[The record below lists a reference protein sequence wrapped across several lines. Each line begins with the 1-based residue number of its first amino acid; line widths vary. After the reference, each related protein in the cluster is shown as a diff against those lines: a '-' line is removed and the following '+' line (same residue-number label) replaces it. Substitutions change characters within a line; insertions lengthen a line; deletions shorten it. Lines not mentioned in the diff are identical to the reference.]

1 MTLSKNLVLILVAA
15 AIAAAGYVLSG
26 GTGEGAGLGGLG
38 TWEPLERVDG
48 GGATGG
54 LEGPGGDETPREILA
69 APVRDL
75 ELPEGAEPGSGT
87 TVVYPLEVE
96 LTMLLPGAVEVPD
109 DVMSIGAD
117 ATAGLEG
124 SLTGVGGR
132 PISGTVEFI
141 YGPNTG
147 RTLRTNER
155 GRFGAS
161 DLLQGA
167 SIVKVTCP
175 GGKIAVREVVLA
187 QLSKTEFHL
196 SFESLATVAGTVT
209 DASGAPLQSVEVQ
222 SDGRVSYTDAD
233 GIFRFNG
240 LPAGKVLITARAPG
254 FTTTRRVVGVG
265 FRQRVRPGE
274 FKIALREGA
283 SLEIGLSRSL
293 GSISPGYAILMPA
306 AGAGASALP
315 GAGFPWYEVNPV
327 TIPMGGRAV
336 VEGLPLGAVSV
347 RVFKDGALAVP
358 PSKNVR
364 LEADLEEPKENV
376 VMIDLEPAPVI
387 RGVVLDGGE
396 PVKNARVTVEAADRT
411 TVSSK
416 VLGQRSPR
424 AALDLVMP
432 SVPAAFQELRT
443 DGRGQFRFSS
453 HPAAPTAYY
462 VTATSKDGSRRGVGV
477 VPRDGKDVTVVLGD
491 ATALSGELEIDLP
504 GRFQGLPVEVRV
516 QGAPQGDRELGAGSN
531 LVFDDLERGTWRVTA
546 SWRGIGVVPG
556 VVLEVGEKPVS
567 VKGTLPSG
575 AIQGQTAE
583 ERRRVRGS

>member
-1 MTLSKNLVLILVAA
+1 MTASKNLVLILVAV

-26 GTGEGAGLGGLG
+26 GAGEGPSGLGSWETVERTNGVGAGDGL
-38 TWEPLERVDG
+38 T
-48 GGATGG
+48 
-54 LEGPGGDETPREILA
+54 GPGRGESPREILA
-69 APVRDL
+69 TPVRDV
-75 ELPEGAEPGSGT
+75 EIPAGTEPGSGT

-96 LTMLLPGAVEVPD
+96 LTLLLSGEVDVPD

-124 SLTGVGGR
+124 SLTGEGGG
-132 PISGTVEFI
+132 PILGEVEFI

-147 RTLRTNER
+147 RVLQANER

-175 GGKIAVREVVLA
+175 GGKVAVREVVLA
-187 QLSKTEFHL
+187 QLSTAELHL
-196 SFESLATVAGTVT
+196 TFESLAIVAGTVT

-222 SDGRVSYTDAD
+222 SDGRVAYTDAD

-240 LPAGKVLITARAPG
+240 LPAGKVLVTARAPG
-254 FTTTRRVVGVG
+254 FATTRRVVGVG

-274 FKIALREGA
+274 FKIALSEGA
-283 SLEIGLSRSL
+283 TLEIGLSRSL

-306 AGAGASALP
+306 AGAGASAIP
-315 GAGFPWYEVNPV
+315 GGGFPWYEVNPV
-327 TIPMGGRAV
+327 AIPRGGRAV

-364 LEADLEEPKENV
+364 LEADLEQPKKNV

-387 RGVVLDGGE
+387 EGLVLDGGE
-396 PVKNARVTVEAADRT
+396 PVKNASVVVEAADRT

-424 AALDLVMP
+424 ATLDLVMP
-432 SVPAAFQELRT
+432 SVPAAYQELRT
-443 DGRGQFRFSS
+443 DGRGQFKFSP
-453 HPAAPTAYY
+453 HPDAPTAYY
-462 VTATSKDGSRRGVGV
+462 VTATSKDGSRRGIGV
-477 VPRDGKDVTVVLGD
+477 VPRDGKDVTIALGD
-491 ATALSGELEIDLP
+491 AAVLSGELEVELP
-504 GRFQGLPVEVRV
+504 GRFQGLPVELQV
-516 QGAPQGDRELGAGSN
+516 QGAPQGDRELGAGAD
-531 LVFDDLERGTWRVTA
+531 LVFEDLERGTWRVNA
-546 SWRGIGVVPG
+546 SWRGIEVVPG
-556 VVLEVGEKPVS
+556 VVVEVGEKPVS
-567 VKGTLPSG
+567 VRGTLPSG